1 VGLDGIKGDKKEN
14 ISCTDILSLSLSL
27 SLSLPLSFSLPPS
40 WLPLC
45 EIPEIESKNKSFLT

>member
-14 ISCTDILSLSLSL
+14 ISCTDILSLSL